1 MNLKQK
7 VSSLF
12 AATLLAASG
21 AAQAGPIQQWA
32 STVKGASSQWPS
44 QSWWAIQ
51 ALGAPNR
58 SSYGDLAGA
67 WSPSGANVG
76 LQWISVG
83 FDNAVYATGAMIREV
98 SGNGFVYQVDAIDT
112 LGNLHQMWTGT
123 DTSAANQIVNFALTW
138 SETDF
143 QVKGLKV
150 YINTNRNMGE
160 YEEIDAIQLT
170 GNLVPTVPTQVPEPA
185 SLGLLGLG
193 LAGLAATRR
202 KKH

>member
-1 MNLKQK
+1 MNLKHK

-21 AAQAGPIQQWA
+21 AAHAGPIQQWA
-32 STVKGASSQWPS
+32 SSVNGVSSQWHTS
-44 QSWWAIQ
+44 DWAAVQ

-58 SSYGDLAGA
+58 TDYGDIPGA
-67 WSPSGANVG
+67 WAPNGRNVG

-83 FDNAVYATGAMIREV
+83 FDSAVYSTGAMIREV

-112 LGNLHQMWTGT
+112 LGNLHQLWAGT
-123 DTSAANQIVNFALTW
+123 DPSPANEVFNFALTW
-138 SETDF
+138 SETSYL
-143 QVKGLKV
+143 VKGLKV
-150 YINTNRNMGE
+150 YINTNRNTAE

-170 GNLVPTVPTQVPEPA
+170 GNLAPTVPAEVPEPA

-193 LAGLAATRR
+193 LAGLAAARR
-202 KKH
+202 KKR

>member
-32 STVKGASSQWPS
+32 STVNGVSSQWPS
-44 QSWWAIQ
+44 SDWAAIQ

-58 SSYGDLAGA
+58 TTYGDIPGA
-67 WSPSGANVG
+67 WAPSGRNVG

-83 FDNAVYATGAMIREV
+83 FDSAVYSTGAMIREV

-112 LGNLHQMWTGT
+112 LGNLHQLWTGT
-123 DTSAANQIVNFALTW
+123 DNSPANQVVDFALSW
-138 SETDF
+138 NETDF
-143 QVKGLKV
+143 LVKGLKV

-160 YEEIDAIQLT
+160 YEEIDAIQLS
-170 GNLVPTVPTQVPEPA
+170 GNLVPTVPAEVPEPA

-193 LAGLAATRR
+193 LMGLAAARR
-202 KKH
+202 KKR